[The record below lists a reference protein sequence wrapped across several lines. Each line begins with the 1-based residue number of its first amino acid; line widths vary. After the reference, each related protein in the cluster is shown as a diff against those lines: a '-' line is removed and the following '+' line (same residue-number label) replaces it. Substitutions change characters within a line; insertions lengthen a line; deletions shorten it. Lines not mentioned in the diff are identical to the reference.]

1 MTVARG
7 RTMSAWSSM
16 RRSQQRKTSGAR
28 NKTKPKS
35 LQTQYT
41 NVNLTMDKTKRKMR
55 QESNTNINK
64 ESASVSS
71 QSRKK
76 EEDEEEAAAAAAG
89 GGERLVRDTAA
100 FNVEYSSVLD
110 APTPGFDSVSSAIAD
125 IRQGRFVVVLDDE
138 DRENEGD
145 LILAAEMATTEKLA
159 FMNRYATETRAHVH
173 CCCCCTTRSRSAA
186 HPTPNTSTA
195 KH

>member
-1 MTVARG
+1 
-7 RTMSAWSSM
+7 
-16 RRSQQRKTSGAR
+16 
-28 NKTKPKS
+28 
-35 LQTQYT
+35 
-41 NVNLTMDKTKRKMR
+41 MDKTKRKMR

-76 EEDEEEAAAAAAG
+76 EEDEEEAAAAAG